1 MGVFS
6 QLHPTFR
13 PYAEH
18 IFAVANYYGLEPRI
32 TSAYRS
38 ISEQRR
44 LYQRWLRGQN
54 PYPAA
59 APGRSFH
66 NYGLAIDMVT
76 KNNAGLGKYW
86 QSLGGIWGGSRD
98 PVHFQHP

>member
-6 QLHPTFR
+6 QLDPRFR

-18 IFAVANYYGLEPRI
+18 IHAVAAYYGLEPKI
-32 TSAYRS
+32 TSGYRS
-38 ISEQRR
+38 MQEQRR
-44 LYQRWLRGQN
+44 LYMRRQRGEN
-54 PYPAA
+54 PYPVAL
-59 APGRSFH
+59 PGRSFH

-76 KNNAGLGKYW
+76 KNNAALGRYW
-86 QSLGGIWGGSRD
+86 QSLGGVWGGSRD